1 MAKIGVEANNI
12 CGVDK
17 IKADLQTGAV
27 NIVKGASS
35 SGKSSLMRGIH
46 FGILEIPPMEDKYS
60 SEAQTLHLDDRT
72 SDQGLLKRG
81 AKGLSN
87 INAPSG
93 TMSATIPS
101 SG

>member
-46 FGILEIPPMEDKYS
+46 FGIVGNQLINFLY
-60 SEAQTLHLDDRT
+60 THIFLH
-72 SDQGLLKRG
+72 
-81 AKGLSN
+81 
-87 INAPSG
+87 
-93 TMSATIPS
+93 
-101 SG
+101 